1 MERNKAS
8 LQGLLIIV
16 FGVVF
21 IILISSLYVLSYVKG
36 DRVFIFYG
44 LSALLVVMG
53 VVTLLFARRVPKQNM
68 KKPRRKT

>member
-8 LQGLLIIV
+8 LQGKLIIV

-21 IILISSLYVLSYVKG
+21 IILISSLYMLSYVKG

-44 LSALLVVMG
+44 LSVLLVVMG
-53 VVTLLFARRVPKQNM
+53 VVMLLLARRVPQQNM
-68 KKPRRKT
+68 KKPRQKT